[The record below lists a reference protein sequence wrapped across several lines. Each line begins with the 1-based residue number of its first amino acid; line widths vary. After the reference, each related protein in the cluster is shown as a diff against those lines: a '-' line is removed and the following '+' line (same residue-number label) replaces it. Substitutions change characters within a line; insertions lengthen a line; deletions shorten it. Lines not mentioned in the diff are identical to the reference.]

1 MPPPPAAPPKASHR
15 SLLAACAALC
25 AAGAAVYSN
34 SFSGPFIF
42 DDFLSIPRNPT
53 IHHLLSALS
62 PPGGGVT
69 VTGRPVLN
77 LSFALNYALS
87 GDQVWSYHALNLAIH
102 LAAGLLLFGI
112 VRRTLAGLK
121 DRDGTRAGLA
131 RHATP
136 AAFAAALLWI
146 VHPLQTE
153 SVTYLVQRAES
164 LMGMLYLLTLYAFI
178 RGAEPA
184 QPVQESEG
192 SRAGRRHSLPWFPLA
207 FGSCLL
213 GMGAKEVMVSA
224 PVMVLLYDRT
234 FLAGTFREAWRRR
247 HRVHL
252 CLAATWIPLAGL
264 VLHAA
269 DRGGSAGFGAGVGE
283 AAYVATQFQAVAH
296 YLWLAAWPHPLIV
309 DYGTQWVR
317 SAAEIVPYAL
327 VIIAIA
333 AGTAVALVRK
343 PALGFL
349 GAWFFAILAP
359 TSLVPIVRQTL
370 AEHRMYLA
378 LAPVVVLAAI
388 GAFRWLGR
396 RALWAAVAAAV
407 VLGAV
412 TFARNADYR
421 SSETIWR
428 DTVAKRPGNQYAHNN
443 YGNILAGAGRN
454 GAALAQYDAALRI
467 DPAFADAQFNAGKT
481 LARIGRPAEAVA
493 RFEAALKLNPAMPDA
508 ETELGMALEELGRN
522 AEAVSHFRRAL
533 TLDSHYADAHNQ
545 LGIAL
550 ARAGRAAAAA
560 TEFEAAL
567 ATSPD
572 RADLHNNLGNTL
584 RMQGRL
590 ADAIAQYQEAIQDD
604 RDFVPAHLSLANAYR
619 DSNRM
624 ADAIAQ
630 YEQALRIDPTLPEAR
645 NNLGIVLL
653 VSGRTDQAIR
663 QFEAAL
669 RTDPNLAQVHLNLAL
684 ALQSA
689 GRTAEARAQFEAAR
703 RLGATLPPGSE

>member
-1 MPPPPAAPPKASHR
+1 MPVPPLTPDPKPLTAR
-15 SLLAACAALC
+15 RDLLAACAALC
-25 AAGAAVYSN
+25 ATGIAVYSN
-34 SFSGPFIF
+34 SFAGPFIF
-42 DDFLSIPRNPT
+42 DDLLSIPQNPT
-53 IHHLLSALS
+53 IRHLFTALS

-77 LSFALNYALS
+77 LSFALNYVFS
-87 GDQVWSYHALNLAIH
+87 GDQVWSYHALNLLIH
-102 LAAGLLLFGI
+102 LIAGLLLFGI
-112 VRRTLAGLK
+112 VRRTLVRLEAGGRVPATLA
-121 DRDGTRAGLA
+121 GRA
-131 RHATP
+131 TSI
-136 AAFAAALLWI
+136 AFASALLWI

-153 SVTYLVQRAES
+153 SVTYVVQRAES
-164 LMGMLYLLTLYAFI
+164 LMGLLYLLTLYAFI
-178 RGAEPA
+178 RGADA
-184 QPVQESEG
+184 GSEG
-192 SRAGRRHSLPWFPLA
+192 AAARRSLPWYVLA
-207 FGSCLL
+207 VGSCLL

-224 PVMVLLYDRT
+224 PMMVLLYDRT
-234 FLAGTFREAWRRR
+234 FLAGGFREAWRLRG
-247 HRVHL
+247 RVHL
-252 CLAATWIPLAGL
+252 SLAATWMPLAAL

-269 DRGGSAGFGAGVGE
+269 DRGGSAGFGVGVSE

-296 YLWLAAWPHPLIV
+296 YLWLVVWPHPLIV

-317 SAAEIVPYAL
+317 SAGDILPYAVVVIAL
-327 VIIAIA
+327 V

-378 LAPVVVLAAI
+378 LAPVTVLIAV
-388 GAFRWLGR
+388 GAYRWLGR
-396 RALWAAVAAAV
+396 RALWAVLLAAVA
-407 VLGAV
+407 LGSL
-412 TFARNADYR
+412 TLARNADYR
-421 SSETIWR
+421 SSASIWR
-428 DTVAKRPGNQYAHNN
+428 DTVRKRPENPYAHNN
-443 YGNILAGAGRN
+443 YGNLLAAAGREE
-454 GAALAQYDAALRI
+454 AALAQYDAAIRI
-467 DPAFADAQFNAGKT
+467 DPTFADPLYNAGKT
-481 LARIGRPAEAVA
+481 LARLGRPNEAIA

-508 ETELGMALEELGRN
+508 ETELGMALAAVGR
-522 AEAVSHFRRAL
+522 ETDAVTHFRRAL
-533 TLDSHYADAHNQ
+533 ALDPHYADAHNQ

-572 RADLHNNLGNTL
+572 RADLHNNLGNVL

-590 ADAIAQYQEAIQDD
+590 TDAIGQYQEAIQDD
-604 RDFVPAHLSLANAYR
+604 PDFTPAHLSLGNAYR

-624 ADAIAQ
+624 ADAVAQ
-630 YEQALRIDPTLPEAR
+630 YEQALRINPNLTEAH

-653 VSGRTDQAIR
+653 MGGQADRAIR

-669 RTDPNLAQVHLNLAL
+669 RLDPNLAQVHLNLAL
-684 ALQSA
+684 ALQSE
-689 GRTAEARAQFEAAR
+689 GRAAEAQAQFEAAR